1 MSEEGVYIL
10 KSQKNNRYY
19 IGSTNNLS
27 RRLNQHKLGQV
38 MSTRL
43 LRPLEFVAFI
53 KCLDLADA
61 RRAEYRLKKYKRKDI
76 LEKTIKDGIFP
87 WNH

>member
-1 MSEEGVYIL
+1 
-10 KSQKNNRYY
+10 
-19 IGSTNNLS
+19 
-27 RRLNQHKLGQV
+27 